1 MQRLDDS
8 QDLSV
13 VLLIVYSRM
22 IDLMTRRTPI
32 AGVTAHASSVR
43 VRPMGQMD
51 GRYTYPQAFTVLR
64 IAKSIM
70 GSDI

>member
-8 QDLSV
+8 QDLSF

-43 VRPMGQMD
+43 VRPMD
-51 GRYTYPQAFTVLR
+51 DRYTYPQAFTVLR
-64 IAKSIM
+64 IAKSIT